1 MEVRVVAGKDRYDWS
16 KIDPY
21 LKEHYLTEKATDI
34 AKKFN
39 TKPFQIRDRANKV
52 LHLCKQPKH
61 KWTVD
66 EKAYVLDNYEEL
78 GAVPIANTLN
88 LSVSSVQKMAQE
100 LGVQYVPKD
109 EYICSQGYKMIGKSK
124 NRKAEHRRVMEEYLG
139 RELSPNEIV
148 HHIDGNKLNND
159 ISNLVLTTRAD
170 HLKTHREDLE
180 QGKRDKKASTM
191 NDIV

>member
-1 MEVRVVAGKDRYDWS
+1 MAGKDRYDWS

-39 TKPFQIRDRANKV
+39 MKPFQIRDRANKV
-52 LHLCKQPKH
+52 LGLCKQPKH
-61 KWTVD
+61 KWTVQ
-66 EKAYVLDNYEEL
+66 EKAYVLDNYEKL

-88 LSVSSVQKMAQE
+88 LSVFSVQKMAQE

-109 EYICSQGYKMIGKSK
+109 AYICSQGYKMIGKSK
-124 NRKAEHRRVMEEYLG
+124 NRKAEHRQVMEEYLG